1 MTQRLHPRISILT
14 VEFFQWNVG
23 EHVACDT
30 GGHVA
35 FDAGGSI
42 DLWRFDADG
51 KHCSAENVS
60 DLVFLFRVQRYH
72 VHLDRAIYSFGSF
85 ETGPI

>member
-23 EHVACDT
+23 EHVAFDT
-30 GGHVA
+30 
-35 FDAGGSI
+35 GGSI
-42 DLWRFDADG
+42 DLWRFNTAG

-60 DLVFLFRVQRYH
+60 DLVFFFRVQRYH
-72 VHLDRAIYSFGSF
+72 VHLDRAIYGFGSF
-85 ETGPI
+85 DTGPI